1 MVSNEDISFS
11 VFQKKE
17 RKTDR
22 QIDRQKEKKE
32 NELSEISADTFLVH
46 LDSFYCFTFSLRCP
60 ATPPSNAAR
69 PSYANR
75 VSDFS
80 MCKVSEYMFGEDG
93 KYK

>member
-1 MVSNEDISFS
+1 VQSLSFERKNERTKEVMVSNEDISFS

-46 LDSFYCFTFSLRCP
+46 
-60 ATPPSNAAR
+60 
-69 PSYANR
+69 
-75 VSDFS
+75 
-80 MCKVSEYMFGEDG
+80 
-93 KYK
+93 